1 LADMVEEPIV
11 MAGAGAAAGVRVEEI
26 EPPITTAV
34 FEPLVWT
41 ATIVVEAPEPRVM
54 DEPGSIVWP
63 AVTKF
68 DDGAGLGVAVEPPVF

>member
-1 LADMVEEPIV
+1 MSLEALARDSATLRPTY
-11 MAGAGAAAGVRVEEI
+11 
-26 EPPITTAV
+26 EPPITTTV

-63 AVTKF
+63 PVTKL
-68 DDGAGLGVAVEPPVF
+68 DDGAGLGVAVEPTEV